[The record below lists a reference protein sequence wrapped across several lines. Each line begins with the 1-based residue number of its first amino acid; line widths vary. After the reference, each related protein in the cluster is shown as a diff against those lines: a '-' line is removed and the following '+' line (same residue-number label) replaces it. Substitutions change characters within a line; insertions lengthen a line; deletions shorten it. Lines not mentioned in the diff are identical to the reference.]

1 MDYQLHAMA
10 FIANRD
16 ALFQHLLTLMCACV
30 SVCRYVYC
38 MAEYIGKRKF
48 ALLLEIGKLYS
59 NECTQ
64 LTGKITE
71 Y

>member
-1 MDYQLHAMA
+1 MA

-16 ALFQHLLTLMCACV
+16 ALFQHLSTLMCACV
-30 SVCRYVYC
+30 SVCRYVHC
-38 MAEYIGKRKF
+38 VAENIGKRKF

-59 NECTQ
+59 HTADRQN
-64 LTGKITE
+64 